1 MILEVQ
7 ALPFLISKSKY
18 DNSHPDIQHR
28 KIYGDNTDWLG
39 IFRPLKRIG
48 GGGTARAAAFAA
60 KHFGL
65 DRIYFNRTPSKAQD
79 LADAFGGI
87 VEENLD
93 KNGERSLG
101 KYLSSSKC
109 QLQIK
114 AVISTLPV
122 AVGFQRPIWMI
133 NDENKPLVVLD
144 VNYKPYHTPLL
155 DQCDGVGIETIR
167 GSEMLWEQGVE
178 QFELWT
184 GRLAPYKVM
193 KDAVLQNLPK
203 EES

>member
-18 DNSHPDIQHR
+18 DNSHPDIQHH

-60 KHFGL
+60 KHLGL

-93 KNGERSLG
+93 KNGEQSLG
-101 KYLSSSKC
+101 KYLSSSEC
-109 QLQIK
+109 QLQ
-114 AVISTLPV
+114 
-122 AVGFQRPIWMI
+122 I